1 MGLVQD
7 FILLYLWLVWIKKN
21 GRQGEPKITNTNGGK
36 LLRRPSSSYKKLLD
50 KSAFWTV
57 YIAWRVGYKIVA
69 CNTTSVGVGRT
80 NTLFWAGKT
89 VLFLLLSMLLCILL
103 WCWCVEIAKWIGS
116 INVNMR
122 FQTLCIIL
130 FFILFCYAMLH
141 TDPHVNKDF
150 FLFEF
155 FSKDSLSCCKVGAM
169 HV

>member
-1 MGLVQD
+1 MGSVQD

-36 LLRRPSSSYKKLLD
+36 LLRRPSSYKKLLD
-50 KSAFWTV
+50 KGAFWIV

-69 CNTTSVGVGRT
+69 CNATSVGVGRT
-80 NTLFWAGKT
+80 NTLFWVGKF
-89 VLFLLLSMLLCILL
+89 VLFLLLSILLCILL

-130 FFILFCYAMLH
+130 FYSVLLRSVTYRS
-141 TDPHVNKDF
+141 T
-150 FLFEF
+150 
-155 FSKDSLSCCKVGAM
+155 CK
-169 HV
+169 